1 MCGILAALLADEKG
15 HCVGDL
21 VDGMTVLQHRG
32 QDAAGFTTASTSQD
46 WEKVTFKTVKG
57 TGMVREVF
65 AEPSKAQELLGNV
78 GIAHVRYPTAGG
90 SGLDDVQPFY
100 ANFPCGLALAHN
112 GNLTNS
118 EKLRKELVSRHRHLN
133 TTSDSEALLNVFA
146 EHLAANL
153 EARRRQVIDIASSE

>member
-1 MCGILAALLADEKG
+1 MRHPRHAFADGDG

-65 AEPSKAQELLGNV
+65 ADPKRGPGTARERRYCSRALPDGGWGRV
-78 GIAHVRYPTAGG
+78 GRRP
-90 SGLDDVQPFY
+90 
-100 ANFPCGLALAHN
+100 
-112 GNLTNS
+112 
-118 EKLRKELVSRHRHLN
+118 
-133 TTSDSEALLNVFA
+133 ALLRELSLRTGPGA
-146 EHLAANL
+146 
-153 EARRRQVIDIASSE
+153 